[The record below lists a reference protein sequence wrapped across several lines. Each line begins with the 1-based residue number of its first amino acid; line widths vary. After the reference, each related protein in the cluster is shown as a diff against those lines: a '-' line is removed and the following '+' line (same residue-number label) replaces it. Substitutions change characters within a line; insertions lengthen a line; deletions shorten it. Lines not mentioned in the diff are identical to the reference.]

1 MFKAAFM
8 VAKVIALIADG
19 PGPSQFDVK
28 KFLSQLAKSMQSVV
42 KKPFSRSKKLSS
54 NAHTGFQKVDEAESQ
69 ISDAP
74 STWYVD
80 CIYKILHLLDQVE
93 NMPYEEL
100 REKEESAGL
109 RHTVAVPFACRAI
122 DTVPTA
128 LWNFAIRWK
137 TPREC
142 LTWATHAGG
151 DTTTIVSILGS
162 FLGALHGP
170 SWISKSWFETLNNGI
185 HGRDYILET
194 ALQLF
199 TVYR

>member
-1 MFKAAFM
+1 M
-8 VAKVIALIADG
+8 VAKAIALIADG
-19 PGPSQFDVK
+19 PGPSQFDIR
-28 KFLSQLAKSMQSVV
+28 KFLSQLARSMQNVV
-42 KKPFSRSKKLSS
+42 KKPFSRSRKLSS
-54 NAHTGFQKVDEAESQ
+54 NAHSGFSTVEEAENR

-74 STWYVD
+74 TTWYVD
-80 CIYKILHLLDQVE
+80 CIYKILHLLDLAE
-93 NMPYEEL
+93 DMSYTEL

-109 RHTVAVPFACRAI
+109 RHSAAIPFACRAI

-128 LWNFAIRWK
+128 LWNFAIRWG

-142 LTWATHAGG
+142 LIWATHAGG
-151 DTTTIVSILGS
+151 DTTTSVSILGA

-185 HGRDYILET
+185 HGRDYIIET

-199 TVYR
+199 TVYH